1 MFVATVIAS
10 ALVALVAAASGFPK
24 IIGATRTI
32 EEARHLGLPRLAYT
46 AIGSLELAA
55 AAGVL
60 AGLAVA
66 PLGITAAA
74 GLVVMMVG
82 AIASHA
88 RVGDPFA
95 AMAPA
100 LIVGIA
106 SAAALGLRLL
116 TI

>member
-10 ALVALVAAASGFPK
+10 ALLALVAAASGFPK
-24 IIGATRTI
+24 IIGAARTA
-32 EEARHLGLPRLAYT
+32 EEARHLDFPRSGYI
-46 AIGSLELAA
+46 AIGSIELAA

-66 PLGITAAA
+66 PLGIAAAA
-74 GLVVMMVG
+74 GLVVMMAG
-82 AIASHA
+82 AVLSHA

-106 SAAALGLRLL
+106 SAATLALRLL
-116 TI
+116 TA

>member
-1 MFVATVIAS
+1 VFVATVIAS

-24 IIGATRTI
+24 IIGAARTV
-32 EEARHLGLPRLAYT
+32 EEARHLGLPRIGYT

-66 PLGITAAA
+66 PLGIAAAA
-74 GLVVMMVG
+74 GLVVMMAG
-82 AIASHA
+82 AVATHA
-88 RVGDPFA
+88 RVRDPFA

-100 LIVGIA
+100 LVVGIA
-106 SAAALGLRLL
+106 SAATLGLRLL
-116 TI
+116 TT